1 MLQNLTALQNPRTI
15 KLYFLMK
22 ESKRMQT
29 CKYCSSQFDDSLTSC
44 PECGTK
50 VRRKAE
56 KAPTESV
63 PEPVLVATAA
73 SAPEAEIL
81 CSILQAEGLAFFTE
95 CPDGF
100 ASVFGGIGGQTEV
113 YVAAA
118 DEQKALE
125 LLEEYSSADF
135 EISEE
140 ELAALAEAS
149 APEED
154 DIS

>member
-1 MLQNLTALQNPRTI
+1 
-15 KLYFLMK
+15 
-22 ESKRMQT
+22 MQT
-29 CKYCSSQFDDSLTSC
+29 CKYCSFEFEDSLSAC

-56 KAPTESV
+56 KSASESM
-63 PEPVLVATAA
+63 PAPVLVATA
-73 SAPEAEIL
+73 SQAPEAEIL
-81 CSILQAEGLAFFTE
+81 CSILQSEGIAFLTE

-100 ASVFGGIGGQTEV
+100 ASVFGGVGGQTEI
-113 YVAAA
+113 YVAAE

-149 APEED
+149 VGEQD